1 MVLLWK
7 LPGIL
12 LVPVVLSRLVHN
24 LACDVLHSFGI
35 PIVCCGVQVSLS
47 SGSGAR
53 RLAEARCRAA
63 IQLLL
68 VQACGEVYASHAPR
82 LPQAAAILMLDA
94 LAAVAEH
101 ARGIDADL
109 DLRRDLAAA
118 QAAGKVRPCG
128 NLLALLAQ

>member
-1 MVLLWK
+1 
-7 LPGIL
+7 
-12 LVPVVLSRLVHN
+12 
-24 LACDVLHSFGI
+24 
-35 PIVCCGVQVSLS
+35 VSLS

-101 ARGIDADL
+101 ARDIDADL

-118 QAAGKVRPCG
+118 QAAGKVCCLFVCC
-128 NLLALLAQ
+128 LLLIASLAVEGDLLWPWEFSLC

>member
-1 MVLLWK
+1 MAK
-7 LPGIL
+7 
-12 LVPVVLSRLVHN
+12 
-24 LACDVLHSFGI
+24 
-35 PIVCCGVQVSLS
+35 QVSLS

-101 ARGIDADL
+101 ARDIDADL
-109 DLRRDLAAA
+109 DLRRSLAAA
-118 QAAGKVRPCG
+118 QAAGKVGSRSCAVDAFMSSARVGFQRWMMDAASHDGCMGKGHISPDH
-128 NLLALLAQ
+128 

>member
-1 MVLLWK
+1 MDIDL
-7 LPGIL
+7 
-12 LVPVVLSRLVHN
+12 
-24 LACDVLHSFGI
+24 
-35 PIVCCGVQVSLS
+35 QVSLS

-101 ARGIDADL
+101 ARDVDADL

-118 QAAGKVRPCG
+118 QTAGKVCSHLPCSPPASRQSG
-128 NLLALLAQ
+128 LCGDGQLP